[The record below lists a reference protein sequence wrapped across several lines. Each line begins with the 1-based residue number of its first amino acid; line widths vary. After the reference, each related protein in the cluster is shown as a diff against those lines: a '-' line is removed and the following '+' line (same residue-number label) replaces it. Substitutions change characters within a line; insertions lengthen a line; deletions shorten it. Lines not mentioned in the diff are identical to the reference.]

1 MWETEQTRRIKI
13 LAGFVIGVILILI
26 SRLAWLQIF
35 QGPQYKKIADEN
47 RIRQIVAQAPRG
59 TIYDRNGA
67 ILVSNR
73 PSFAISIIPA
83 EYTNHEASTPI
94 LAELTGLTSEQ
105 IEAML
110 AEGADFPLTPVRIKR
125 DVDTALITKIEERRR
140 SLPGVIIE
148 AIPVRYYLY
157 NNLASHIF
165 GYVGKITSEEYASR
179 KEKGYQPNDL
189 IGKDG
194 LELEWEEVL
203 RGVDGGLQVE
213 VNAQGEEIQR
223 LGTRSPVPGS
233 SLVLTVDAN
242 LQKAVENTL
251 QYYIENSRKSGQP
264 AKGGSAVVLDVK
276 TGGVLAMASLP
287 GYDPNLFAAGISAK
301 DWKKLIED
309 PNHPLT
315 NRSIQS
321 LYPPAS
327 VFKIVTAAAAL
338 DMGYTTAE
346 EIFDDKGVY
355 VLEGWSFYGWN
366 TKGLGKLNVA
376 SALAWSS
383 DPAFYELGYRL
394 GIDNLAS
401 YALTF
406 GLGQKT
412 GIRLQ
417 GEAAGI
423 VPTKN
428 WKMANYNEKWYP
440 GETLIAAIG
449 QGYYLVTPLQQ
460 ALILMAVANGGDI
473 YRPMLVDKVITTEGA
488 LKTDLQPEIARTVY
502 LKPPDWEIIRQG
514 LVAVTTN
521 GTGTAA
527 FSGFPYQVAGKSGS
541 AETGRGTTHSWF
553 SAYAPADNPA
563 VVVSVLVDE
572 GGEGSAAAAP
582 AVRRILEA
590 YFGIHNPQ
598 PVKTPPKGTTD

>member
-1 MWETEQTRRIKI
+1 VWETEQMRRIKI
-13 LAGFVIGVILILI
+13 MAGIVIAVFLVLII
-26 SRLAWLQIF
+26 RLAWLQIV
-35 QGPQYKKIADEN
+35 QGPQYKKIAEQN
-47 RIRQIVAQAPRG
+47 RIRQIVTQAPRG

-67 ILVSNR
+67 ILVGNR

-83 EYTNHEASTPI
+83 EYTNRETATPI
-94 LAELTGLTSEQ
+94 LAELTGITVAE
-105 IEAML
+105 IDTML
-110 AEGADFPLTPVRIKR
+110 AEGTDFPLTPVRIKR
-125 DVDTALITKIEERRR
+125 DADAALVTKIEERRR

-148 AIPVRYYLY
+148 AIPVRYYVY
-157 NNLASHIF
+157 NNLAAHIF
-165 GYVGKITSEEYASR
+165 GYVGKISSEEYALW
-179 KEKGYQPNDL
+179 KEKGYRPNDL

-203 RGVDGGLQVE
+203 RGVDGGVQVE
-213 VNAQGEEIQR
+213 VNAQGEELQR
-223 LGTRSPVPGS
+223 LGMMPAVQGDG
-233 SLVLTVDAN
+233 LVLTLDAS
-242 LQKAVENTL
+242 LQKAVEATL
-251 QYYIENSRKSGQP
+251 QYYIENSRKNGQP
-264 AKGGSAVVLDVK
+264 TKGGSAVVLDAK
-276 TGGVLAMASLP
+276 TGGILAMASLP
-287 GYDPNLFAAGISAK
+287 DYDPNLFAAGISAK

-309 PNHPLT
+309 PNYPLT
-315 NRSIQS
+315 NRTIQS

-355 VLEGWSFYGWN
+355 VLDGWSFYGWN
-366 TKGLGKLNVA
+366 TKGLGRLNIA
-376 SALAWSS
+376 DALAWSS

-394 GIDNLAS
+394 GIENLAS

-412 GIRLQ
+412 GIRLR

-428 WKMANYNEKWYP
+428 WKLENFEERWYS

-460 ALILMAVANGGDI
+460 ALILMAVANGGVI
-473 YRPMLVDKVITTEGA
+473 YRPMLVDKVITPEGVI
-488 LKTDLQPEIARTVY
+488 KNDLQPEVLRTVY
-502 LKPPDWEIIRQG
+502 LKPQDWDTIRQG
-514 LVAVTTN
+514 LIGVTTN
-521 GTGTAA
+521 GTGTAV
-527 FSGFPYQVAGKSGS
+527 FSGFPYQVVGKSGS
-541 AETGRGTTHSWF
+541 AETGRDATHSWF

-572 GGEGSAAAAP
+572 GGEGSAAAGP

-590 YFGIHNPQ
+590 YFGINNPQ